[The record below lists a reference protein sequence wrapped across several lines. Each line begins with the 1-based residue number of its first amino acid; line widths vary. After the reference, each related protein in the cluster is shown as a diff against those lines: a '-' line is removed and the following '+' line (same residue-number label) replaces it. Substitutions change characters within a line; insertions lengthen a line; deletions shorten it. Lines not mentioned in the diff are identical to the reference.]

1 VDLARQ
7 EDAVTAVTAAF
18 TTADWWP
25 LFAHFLAMSML
36 AVGGALATT
45 PEIHRYVVEQRHW
58 LDDTQFSAAIALAQA
73 APGPNLLF
81 VPVLGHAIAGLP
93 GALVALAGM
102 LIPSTTLALA
112 ASRWGEKRRHTRG
125 VRAFVAGMAPVTIGL
140 LLAAGT
146 VLAQP
151 FAPQPT
157 AWLLIAATIVMSLK
171 TKISPAWLIGVGA
184 IVGAM
189 GWV

>member
-1 VDLARQ
+1 MN
-7 EDAVTAVTAAF
+7 TF
-18 TTADWWP
+18 SSADWWP

-45 PEIHRYVVEQRHW
+45 PEIQRYVVEQRGW
-58 LDDTQFSAAIALAQA
+58 LDDAQFSASIALAQA

-102 LIPSTTLALA
+102 LLPSTTLALFV
-112 ASRWGEKRRHTRG
+112 SRWGRKRRNTLG

-140 LLAAGT
+140 LAAAGAVLAAPLATHIGAVVLMAAT
-146 VLAQP
+146 VLVS
-151 FAPQPT
+151 
-157 AWLLIAATIVMSLK
+157 AT
-171 TKISPAWLIGVGA
+171 TKISPVWLIAIGAALGAAGGV
-184 IVGAM
+184 
-189 GWV
+189 

>member
-1 VDLARQ
+1 MNLF
-7 EDAVTAVTAAF
+7 TA
-18 TTADWWP
+18 ADWWP
-25 LFAHFLAMSML
+25 LFLHFLAMSML
-36 AVGGALATT
+36 AIGGALATT
-45 PEIHRYVVEQRHW
+45 PEIHRYLVEERGW
-58 LDDTQFSAAIALAQA
+58 LNDAQFSASIALAQA

-93 GALVALAGM
+93 GAFVALAGM
-102 LIPSTTLALA
+102 LLPSTTLALA
-112 ASRWGEKRRHTRG
+112 ASRWGRKRRDTLG

-151 FAPQPT
+151 LAERPA
-157 AWLLIAATIVMSLK
+157 AWVLIAATVALSVS
-171 TKISPAWLIGVGA
+171 TKIAPVWLIGAGA
-184 IVGAM
+184 VIGAM